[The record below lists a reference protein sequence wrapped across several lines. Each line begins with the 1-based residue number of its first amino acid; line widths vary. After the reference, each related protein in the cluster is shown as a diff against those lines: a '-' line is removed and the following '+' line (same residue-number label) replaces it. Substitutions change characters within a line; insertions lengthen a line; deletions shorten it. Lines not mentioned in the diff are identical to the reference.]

1 MWVKLTIST
10 VLTSSFYSACGDKE
24 YLENF
29 KTNQWALFSFNIMSV
44 HEYFLLGHAEDGMK
58 VVFWRGQEV
67 QDEITLK
74 SIFVIRG

>member
-1 MWVKLTIST
+1 
-10 VLTSSFYSACGDKE
+10 
-24 YLENF
+24 
-29 KTNQWALFSFNIMSV
+29 MSV